1 MEKQEVYFS
10 QEFQK
15 VLDKLEPEL
24 QGLGKKVGIK
34 THFGEADCDTYIN
47 PEYVKAL
54 YDKLVSLGKK
64 PVLIECN
71 VLYKGKRTH
80 ASSHKALAEGHGF
93 DFAEIDILDGEDGED
108 YSELPVESENS
119 VVDKAKIGAGVEN
132 YDSIVVLSHFKGH
145 IAAGYG
151 GAFKNLGMGLGSRAG
166 KLHMHSD
173 VNPSIDKDKCI
184 ACGKCIENCDFD
196 AIHWVDDKST
206 ESEGNKKAEI
216 NPEKCSGC
224 AMCIAVCPQG
234 AVKIPWGGSTSE
246 ELQKKITDYSSAII
260 NYLDEK
266 NEEKSENNFVYINVL
281 ESITPNCDCEK
292 GHQEPVM
299 DDVGVMGSKD
309 PVALDKAS
317 LDIANEKSDGKFDE
331 INSID
336 KTVQTEHAYKLGL
349 GNKDYEI
356 VSLDSE

>member
-1 MEKQEVYFS
+1 MGKQEVYFS
-10 QEFQK
+10 KEFQK
-15 VLDKLEPEL
+15 VLDRLEQQL
-24 QGLGKKVGIK
+24 QSLGERVGIK
-34 THFGEADCDTYIN
+34 THFGEEDCDTYIN
-47 PEYVKAL
+47 PEYVRAL
-54 YDKLVSLGKK
+54 YDKLIDLGKK

-80 ASSHKALAEGHGF
+80 ASSHKKLAEKHGF
-93 DFAEIDILDGEDGED
+93 DFADIDILDGEDGEK
-108 YSELPVESENS
+108 YIKLPLNNENS
-119 VVDKAKIGAGVEN
+119 VVDKAKIGAGIKN

-196 AIHWVDDKST
+196 AISYV
-206 ESEGNKKAEI
+206 ESRPNEGGNKKAEI

-224 AMCIAVCPQG
+224 AMCIAVCPQH
-234 AVKIPWGGSTSE
+234 AVQIPWGGSTSE
-246 ELQKKITDYSSAII
+246 DLQKKISDYSSSII
-260 NYLDEK
+260 NYLNQKDNK
-266 NEEKSENNFVYINVL
+266 RENNFVYINVL
-281 ESITPNCDCEK
+281 ENITSNCDCEK
-292 GHQEPVM
+292 GHQDPIMEDIGIM
-299 DDVGVMGSKD
+299 SSKD

-317 LDIANEKSDGKFDE
+317 LDMADEKSNGKFDG

-336 KTVQTEHAYKLGL
+336 KTVQIEHACKLGL

-356 VSLDSE
+356 VFLDSE

>member
-1 MEKQEVYFS
+1 MKKQEVYFS
-10 QEFQK
+10 EDFER
-15 VLDKLEPEL
+15 VLDKLEPRFKEL
-24 QGLGKKVGIK
+24 GEKVGIK
-34 THFGEADCDTYIN
+34 THFGEEDCDTYIN
-47 PEYVKAL
+47 PEDVKTL

-80 ASSHKALAEGHGF
+80 TSSHKTLAEEHGF
-93 DFAEIDILDGEDGED
+93 DFAGIDILDREKGDENI
-108 YSELPVESENS
+108 ELPVSKENNEYS
-119 VVDKAKIGAGVEN
+119 VVDKAKIGKGIDN

-151 GAFKNLGMGLGSRAG
+151 GVFKNLGMGLGSRAG

-196 AIHWVDDKST
+196 AISYV
-206 ESEGNKKAEI
+206 ESESEKGDKKAEI

-224 AMCIAVCPQG
+224 AMCIAVCPQH
-234 AVKIPWGGSTSE
+234 AVQIPWGGSTSE
-246 ELQKKITDYSSAII
+246 ELQKKISDYSAAII
-260 NYLDEK
+260 NHLKKREGD
-266 NEEKSENNFVYINVL
+266 NFVYINVL
-281 ESITPNCDCEK
+281 ENITSNCDCEK
-292 GHQEPVM
+292 GHQEPIM
-299 DDVGVMGSKD
+299 DDVGILGSKD

-336 KTVQTEHAYKLGL
+336 KTVQYEHAYDLGL
-349 GNKDYEI
+349 GDKDYEI
-356 VSLDSE
+356 VSLD

>member
-1 MEKQEVYFS
+1 MERQEVYFS
-10 QEFQK
+10 KEFQK
-15 VLDKLEPEL
+15 VLDKLEPQL
-24 QGLGKKVGIK
+24 QGLGERVGIK
-34 THFGEADCDTYIN
+34 THFGEAECDTYIN

-71 VLYKGKRTH
+71 VLYKGKRTC
-80 ASSHKALAEGHGF
+80 ASSHKTLAEKHGF
-93 DFAEIDILDGEDGED
+93 DFAEIDILDGENGDENI
-108 YSELPVESENS
+108 ELPLNNENS

-173 VNPSIDKDKCI
+173 VNPSIDKDGCI

-196 AIHWVDDKST
+196 AISWT
-206 ESEGNKKAEI
+206 EYGEGNENGDKKAEI
-216 NPEKCSGC
+216 DPEKCSGC

-234 AVKIPWGGSTSE
+234 AVKIPWSGSTSE
-246 ELQKKITDYSSAII
+246 DLQKKISDYSAAII
-260 NYLDEK
+260 NKLGKE
-266 NEEKSENNFVYINVL
+266 NFVYINVL
-281 ESITPNCDCEK
+281 ESITPNCDCES
-292 GHQEPVM
+292 GHQDPIM

-317 LDIANEKSDGKFDE
+317 LEIVDGKSDGKFDE

-336 KTVQTEHAYKLGL
+336 KTVQLEHAYKLGL